1 MISTLINNYPDSP
14 SNDGYVPCINCD
26 WAFNYYDE
34 VKAGCIDL
42 MHQWNAANDESEA
55 EQDWKLFIDEAI
67 DELRDKSY
75 VKCSCDN
82 CY

>member
-1 MISTLINNYPDSP
+1 MISTLINNYPTAP

-26 WAFNYYDE
+26 WKFNYYDE
-34 VKAGCIDL
+34 VKEASINL
-42 MHQWNAANDESEA
+42 MNKWNAIVGISDCET
-55 EQDWKLFIDEAI
+55 DWKIYIEEAI